1 MKHTKTTGWK
11 FGQILVLGLVCL
23 GLLVPVSSWSAEPYK
38 VGGVFSVTG
47 ANSFLGDPEKKSME
61 MLVEAINA
69 KGGIDG
75 HPLEAVIYDD
85 EGDPTKAV
93 LAANKLISKDNV
105 IAVIGPSLTPTTL
118 AIAPILEQAKVP
130 LISCAAGIKIT
141 DPVKPYVF
149 KTAQSDVLAVA
160 AIYKHL
166 QKQNIKKIGII
177 TVANAF
183 GESGKEQLLAQAS
196 TFKFEIVQAESF
208 DAKDSDMTAQLT
220 KIRKAQP
227 DAVICWGTNPGP
239 AVVAKNM
246 QQLGMT
252 TPLYQSH
259 GVASAKFI
267 ELAGDAAE
275 GIILPTGKIMVANL
289 LAEND
294 VHRPVLLQYSKDF
307 NDRFKMPAS
316 GFGGYAFD
324 ALGILAKAMAG
335 TNGDRD
341 KIRDNIEKLTGYVGI
356 SGTFNFS
363 PKDHNGLGEDAFVM
377 VRIQKGTWALLP

>member
-47 ANSFLGDPEKKSME
+47 AQSFLGDPEKKSME

-289 LAEND
+289 LPEND